1 MTIMVSVLCWDVS
14 FLSLCWCVAD
24 ILEIA
29 FFVSMTFL
37 TMKTLKT
44 IRSVR
49 GMRYKTTKVPH
60 VK

>member
-1 MTIMVSVLCWDVS
+1 MTIIVSVFCWDVS

-24 ILEIA
+24 MFEIA

-44 IRSVR
+44 LKSVS
-49 GMRYKTTKVPH
+49 GMR
-60 VK
+60 